1 MLLIMISAIIA
12 IVIGV
17 YSGSFLLGLIVFI
30 FGLSSMGNSTAHK
43 ARKRRREGD
52 PDYIYYDDL

>member
-1 MLLIMISAIIA
+1 MLFILSVIIA
-12 IVIGV
+12 VAIGV
-17 YSGSFLLGLIVFI
+17 YSGSALLGFIVFI

>member
-1 MLLIMISAIIA
+1 MLFILSVIIA
-12 IVIGV
+12 VVIGV
-17 YSGSFLLGLIVFI
+17 YSGSALLGFIVFI

-43 ARKRRREGD
+43 ARKRRKEGD